1 MRVSNFQDDRAEG
14 TAAVP
19 FAGVPDACIIYHY
32 CLILPLMSKLILI
45 PVTAKFVSPAFAL
58 LRWREEKKMKIEM
71 IVDKYS
77 STIAQ
82 IEGKNNEI

>member
-32 CLILPLMSKLILI
+32 CLILPLDVQTDTH
-45 PVTAKFVSPAFAL
+45 P
-58 LRWREEKKMKIEM
+58 R
-71 IVDKYS
+71 DC
-77 STIAQ
+77 
-82 IEGKNNEI
+82 